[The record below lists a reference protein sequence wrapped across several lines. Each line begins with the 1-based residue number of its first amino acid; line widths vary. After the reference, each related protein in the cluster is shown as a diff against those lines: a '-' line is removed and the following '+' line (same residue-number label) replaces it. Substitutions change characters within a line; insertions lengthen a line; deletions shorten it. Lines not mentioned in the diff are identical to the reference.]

1 VTVAVVR
8 AGNLALRFLL
18 ELAMLG
24 AFCAWGFAN
33 GSDPVGKT
41 LLGLGAPVLAAV
53 LWGTFLSPRA
63 AVRLPTAARVA
74 LELLLFGAAVAA
86 LTDAGRPGLAV
97 ALGVLVLVNEV
108 LIWVLGQRTAPAGG
122 QA

>member
-1 VTVAVVR
+1 MAVVR

-24 AFCAWGFAN
+24 AFCAWGFAA
-33 GSDPVGKT
+33 GSDPVGRT